1 MSHPC
6 NGNYEISFSPPAM
19 QGTHTIV
26 ESDSITAGKC
36 WGFHDYSGTPLNT
49 PISSHFGPV
58 DLRGTVGLKRGD
70 ELVGQTVTQSGK
82 ATVTT
87 NWHLNLVTQA
97 KPGALNDEWE

>member
-1 MSHPC
+1 MSSLC
-6 NGNYEISFSPPAM
+6 NGNYEISFSAPAM
-19 QGTHTIV
+19 QGTQTEV

-36 WGFHDYSGTPLNT
+36 WGSHDHSGTPVSVPT
-49 PISSHFGPV
+49 GSRFGPV
-58 DLRGTVGLKRGD
+58 DLRGTVGLKRGNT
-70 ELVGQTVTQSGK
+70 LVGQTVTQSGK